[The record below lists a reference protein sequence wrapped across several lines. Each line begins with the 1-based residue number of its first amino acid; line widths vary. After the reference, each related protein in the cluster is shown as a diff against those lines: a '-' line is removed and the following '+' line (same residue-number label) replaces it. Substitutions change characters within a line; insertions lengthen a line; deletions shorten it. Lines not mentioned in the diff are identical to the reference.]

1 MITRDDV
8 CFAYRLFL
16 DREPESEEVVS
27 DLLRIANTTAELR
40 RSFFDSPEYQRNAGL
55 TEIGGA
61 VVPLE
66 WPVRGEVSKDFVR
79 RLRDGFFSRYLSGE
93 KVLDIGFRGYEGSAP
108 ILPHAIGIDLDFPGY
123 DGITLPFPEESV
135 DAVFSRYR
143 DALGSFGRSAEMM
156 M

>member
-66 WPVRGEVSKDFVR
+66 WPVRALPGPSSRVRGRRAVSRPRMR
-79 RLRDGFFSRYLSGE
+79 RVG
-93 KVLDIGFRGYEGSAP
+93 RGA
-108 ILPHAIGIDLDFPGY
+108 A
-123 DGITLPFPEESV
+123 
-135 DAVFSRYR
+135 
-143 DALGSFGRSAEMM
+143 
-156 M
+156 